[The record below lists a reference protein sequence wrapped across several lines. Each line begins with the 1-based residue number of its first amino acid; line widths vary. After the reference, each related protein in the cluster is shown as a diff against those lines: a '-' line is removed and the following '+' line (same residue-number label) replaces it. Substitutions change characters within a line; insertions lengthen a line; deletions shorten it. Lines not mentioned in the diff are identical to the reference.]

1 MKLEKQF
8 NNLHRRRALVQ
19 TEYEVKQK
27 TPDETKTLFISSESK
42 EHRQSL
48 ATQKIIPF
56 ERQNIQSKPFINNR
70 KYRKINKNYYS
81 KDNNMK
87 TQISR

>member
-1 MKLEKQF
+1 MKLEKLF

-19 TEYEVKQK
+19 TECEVKQK
-27 TPDETKTLFISSESK
+27 TSDETKTLFISSESK

-48 ATQKIIPF
+48 ATQKITPF
-56 ERQNIQSKPFINNR
+56 ERQNIESKSFINNR

-81 KDNNMK
+81 NNNNMK